1 MRSNIRSKE
10 ISKSDLATLTIREH
24 TRSPVTEATALSQT
38 ARSEEVNAMSDSRK
52 YDWQIMSRTATL
64 IREKMSGISLMRS
77 ILDGT
82 CKNKSYEHVDK
93 EQVARE
99 LKWSQEAL
107 LDLIN
112 DVRGGLFNE
121 TLDWIESEYCKE
133 AEK

>member
-1 MRSNIRSKE
+1 
-10 ISKSDLATLTIREH
+10 
-24 TRSPVTEATALSQT
+24 
-38 ARSEEVNAMSDSRK
+38 MSDSRK

-64 IREKMSGISLMRS
+64 IREKMSGIALMRS

-93 EQVARE
+93 ELVARE

-112 DVRGGLFNE
+112 DVRNGLFNE

-133 AEK
+133 AKK